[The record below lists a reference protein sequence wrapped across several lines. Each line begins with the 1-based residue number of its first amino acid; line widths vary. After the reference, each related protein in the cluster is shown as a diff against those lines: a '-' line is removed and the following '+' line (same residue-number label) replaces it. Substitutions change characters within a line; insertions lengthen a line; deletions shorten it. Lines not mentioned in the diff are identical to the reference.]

1 MTSSTRK
8 RAPARV
14 RRVVTQHRQVEVEVE
29 LGEIE
34 VELGEIEVE
43 LGDEDL
49 TPISKLGICT
59 RRTWNARWRCHGLR
73 AGHSM
78 SANAAAPER

>member
-14 RRVVTQHRQVEVEVE
+14 RRVVTQHRQVEV
-29 LGEIE
+29 E

>member
-1 MTSSTRK
+1 M
-8 RAPARV
+8 
-14 RRVVTQHRQVEVEVE
+14 VTQHRQVEV
-29 LGEIE
+29 E

-49 TPISKLGICT
+49 TPISKLGTCT
-59 RRTWNARWRCHGLR
+59 RRTLNARWRCHGLR